1 MRVRSLLTKTLAV
14 TVTLMML
21 ITSCQKGNTG
31 PAGPAG
37 ATGSTGATGAVGPTG
52 TANVIYSA
60 WFTASPWIKDTVF
73 DVYGF
78 NYTKTAADIT
88 QNMLDSGTVITF
100 GKLLGYNTLIWPI
113 NQVSQLPI
121 VLNYKFS
128 SGGITYTDTWSALT
142 SAGKLKIRFVNDQ
155 NYYGSI
161 ATAHQFRYVII
172 PGGVKSTAAFKQ
184 GAISASGKQIS
195 ATDIEEVMQNHQ
207 QMGYTEICQRLGIE
221 P

>member
-1 MRVRSLLTKTLAV
+1 MLVQSLCTKTLAV
-14 TVTLMML
+14 AVTLLML
-21 ITSCQKGNTG
+21 ITSCKKGDTG
-31 PAGPAG
+31 PAGAAG
-37 ATGSTGATGAVGPTG
+37 PTGATGTAGPTG

-73 DVYGF
+73 DVYRF
-78 NYTKTAADIT
+78 NYAKTAADIT

-100 GKLLGYNTLIWPI
+100 GKLVGYSAVIWPTD
-113 NQVSQLPI
+113 QVGQLPI
-121 VLNYKFS
+121 AVNYKFS
-128 SGGITYTDTWSALT
+128 SVGITYTDTWSALV

-155 NYYGSI
+155 NYYASI
-161 ATAHQFRYVII
+161 AASHQFRYVII

-195 ATDIEEVMQNHQ
+195 AADINAVVENYE

-221 P
+221 L